1 MKGYQNMKKTKV
13 LAIDLGASSGRGI
26 VGTFDGKR
34 ITLEENHRFP
44 NEPVMVAG
52 QFTWDILRIFHEIK
66 TAIRNCANSD
76 DRDIASIGIDTWGVD
91 FGFLDKK
98 GHLIGNPVHYRDVR
112 TAGVPALS
120 TATVSADEVY
130 GITGIQVLE
139 LNSLYQLLAVQ
150 KNNPELFD
158 IASDMLF
165 VPDLLNY
172 FLTGYKQTEYTI
184 ASTSQLLDAKARD
197 WSKTL
202 IEKFGLPEK
211 LFSKVVKPGT
221 PCGTL
226 HPTLSEEFGGIN
238 PKVISV
244 AAHDTGSAVLAVP
257 AKSDKFIWLSSGT
270 WSIMGTET
278 KDPVISEKSKEYN
291 FTNEGGYGDTIRF
304 SKNITGLWVEQE
316 SKRQWEREGE
326 KVSFAELA
334 TMAAASAP
342 LRCFID
348 TDDARFGVP
357 GNIPKRIVEYCK
369 ETGQYVPQNKGEI
382 VRCILE
388 SLAMRYRYTCECIDE
403 MCGER
408 IPAINIVGGGTK
420 EDQLSQF
427 AATACG
433 RPVYAGPVEATALGN
448 IVAQLI
454 SLGEIKDM
462 WEARQIIA
470 DSFEIKT
477 YQPEADK
484 MAAWD
489 EAYARFLKLIK
500 K

>member
-1 MKGYQNMKKTKV
+1 MKKIKM

-26 VGTFDGKR
+26 VGTFDGEK

-52 QFTWDILRIFHEIK
+52 QYTWDIVRILHEIK
-66 TAIRNCANSD
+66 TSIRKCATGE
-76 DRDIASIGIDTWGVD
+76 DRDIDSIGIDTWGVD
-91 FGFLDKK
+91 FGFLDKR
-98 GHLIGNPVHYRDVR
+98 GHLLANPVHYRDLR
-112 TAGVPALS
+112 TVGIPAYS
-120 TATVSADEVY
+120 EAYVSADEVY

-150 KNNPELFD
+150 KNSPEIFD
-158 IASDMLF
+158 IATDMLF

-184 ASTSQLLDAKARD
+184 ASTSQLLDAKKRN
-197 WSKTL
+197 WSDTL
-202 IEKFGLPEK
+202 IKKFGLPEK
-211 LFSKVVKPGT
+211 LFSKIVPPGT
-221 PCGTL
+221 VCGNFL
-226 HPTLSEEFGGIN
+226 PSLSEEFGGIN

-257 AKSDKFIWLSSGT
+257 AKNEKFIWISSGT

-326 KVSFAELA
+326 KISFAELA
-334 TMAAASAP
+334 EMAAEAEP

-348 TDDARFGVP
+348 PDDARFATP
-357 GNIPKRIVEYCK
+357 GNIPKRIADYCR
-369 ETGQYVPQNKGEI
+369 ETGQFVPQTKGEI

-388 SLAMRYRYTCECIDE
+388 SLAMRYRYTVECIDE

-420 EDQLSQF
+420 EEQLSQF

-433 RPVYAGPVEATALGN
+433 RPVYAGPVEATAIGN
-448 IVAQLI
+448 IAAQAI
-454 SLGEIKDM
+454 ALGAIKDM
-462 WEARQIIA
+462 WEAREIIA
-470 DSFEIKT
+470 NSFEIKE
-477 YQPEADK
+477 YQPETEK

-489 EAYARFLKLIK
+489 EAYGRFLKLIEK
-500 K
+500 

>member
-1 MKGYQNMKKTKV
+1 MKKIKM

-26 VGTFDGKR
+26 VGTFDGER
-34 ITLEENHRFP
+34 FALEENHRFP

-66 TAIRNCANSD
+66 TSIRNCANSD

-91 FGFLDKK
+91 FGFLNKN
-98 GHLIGNPVHYRDVR
+98 GHLIGSPVHYRDVR
-112 TAGVPALS
+112 TVGMPQKS
-120 TATVSADEVY
+120 TAVVSADEVY

-139 LNSLYQLLAVQ
+139 LNSLYQLLAIQ
-150 KNNPELFD
+150 KDNPELFD
-158 IASDMLF
+158 IAEDMLF

-172 FLTGYKQTEYTI
+172 FLTGVKQTEYTI
-184 ASTSQLLDAKARD
+184 ASTSQLLDANTREF
-197 WSKTL
+197 SREL
-202 IEKFGLPEK
+202 IKKFGLPEK
-211 LFSKVVKPGT
+211 LFGKVVAPGT
-221 PCGTL
+221 TVGDLLPS
-226 HPTLSEEFGGIN
+226 LSEEFGGIT
-238 PKVISV
+238 PKVVSV

-291 FTNEGGYGDTIRF
+291 FTNEGGYGGTIRF

-334 TMAAASAP
+334 TMAAASEP
-342 LRCFID
+342 LKCFID
-348 TDDARFGVP
+348 TDDPRFGVP
-357 GNIPKRIVEYCK
+357 GNVPKRIAEYCK
-369 ETGQYVPQNKGEI
+369 ETGQYVPQTKGEI

-408 IPAINIVGGGTK
+408 MPAINIVGGGIK
-420 EDQLSQF
+420 EQQLCQF
-427 AATACG
+427 AANACN
-433 RPVYAGPVEATALGN
+433 RPVYAGPVEATAIGN
-448 IVAQLI
+448 IAAQAI
-454 SLGEIKDM
+454 ALGEIKDM
-462 WEARQIIA
+462 WEARQIVA
-470 DSFEIKT
+470 NSFEIKT
-477 YQPEADK
+477 YEPEADK
-484 MAAWD
+484 IAAWD
-489 EAYARFLKLIK
+489 EAYAKFLKLIK

>member
-1 MKGYQNMKKTKV
+1 MKKIKM

-26 VGTFDGKR
+26 VGTFDGEK

-52 QFTWDILRIFHEIK
+52 QFTWDIVRILHEIK
-66 TAIRNCANSD
+66 TAIRKCANSD

-98 GHLIGNPVHYRDVR
+98 GHLLANPVHYRDTR
-112 TAGVPALS
+112 TVGMPAYS
-120 TATVSADEVY
+120 AETVSADEVY
-130 GITGIQVLE
+130 DITGIQVLE

-184 ASTSQLLDAKARD
+184 ASTSQLLDAKKRD
-197 WSKTL
+197 WSWEL

-211 LFSKVVKPGT
+211 LFSKVVAPGT
-221 PCGTL
+221 VCGSFL
-226 HPTLSEEFGGIN
+226 PSLSEEFGGIN

-257 AKSDKFIWLSSGT
+257 AKSEKFIWLSSGT

-291 FTNEGGYGDTIRF
+291 FTNEGGYGNTIRF

-326 KVSFAELA
+326 KVSFGELA
-334 TMAAASAP
+334 TWAAEATP

-348 TDDARFGVP
+348 TDNPRFATP
-357 GNIPKRIVEYCK
+357 GNIPKRIQEYCR
-369 ETGQYVPQNKGEI
+369 ETGQYVPQTKGEI

-388 SLAMRYRYTCECIDE
+388 SLAMRYRYTVECIDE
-403 MCGER
+403 MCGEK

-420 EDQLSQF
+420 EEQLSQF

-448 IVAQLI
+448 IAAQLI
-454 SLGEIKDM
+454 ALGEIKDM

-470 DSFEIKT
+470 NSFEVKE
-477 YQPEADK
+477 YQPERDK
-484 MAAWD
+484 KAAWD
-489 EAYARFLKLIK
+489 EAYGRFLKLIGK
-500 K
+500 

>member
-1 MKGYQNMKKTKV
+1 MKKIKM

-26 VGTFDGKR
+26 VGTFDGEK

-52 QFTWDILRIFHEIK
+52 QFTWDIVRILHEIK
-66 TAIRNCANSD
+66 TSIRKCANSD

-98 GHLIGNPVHYRDVR
+98 GHLLANPVHYRDTR
-112 TAGVPALS
+112 TVGMPTYS
-120 TATVSADEVY
+120 EATVPADEVY

-150 KNNPELFD
+150 KNSPELFD
-158 IASDMLF
+158 IAADMLF

-184 ASTSQLLDAKARD
+184 ASTSQLLDAKKRD
-197 WSKTL
+197 WSYEL

-211 LFSKVVKPGT
+211 LFSKVVAPGT
-221 PCGTL
+221 VCGSFL
-226 HPTLSEEFGGIN
+226 PALSEEFSGIN

-257 AKSDKFIWLSSGT
+257 AKSEKFIWLSSGT

-291 FTNEGGYGDTIRF
+291 FTNEGGYGNTIRF

-334 TMAAASAP
+334 EWAAAAEP

-348 TDDARFGVP
+348 TDNPRFGTP
-357 GNIPKRIVEYCK
+357 GNIPKRIQEYCR
-369 ETGQYVPQNKGEI
+369 ETGQYVPQTKGEI

-388 SLAMRYRYTCECIDE
+388 SLAMRYRYTVECIDE

-420 EDQLSQF
+420 EEQLSQF

-448 IVAQLI
+448 IAAQLI
-454 SLGEIKDM
+454 ALGEIKDM
-462 WEARQIIA
+462 WEARKIIA
-470 DSFEIKT
+470 NSFEVKE
-477 YQPEADK
+477 YQPEMDKKAD
-484 MAAWD
+484 WD
-489 EAYARFLKLIK
+489 EAYGRFLKLIGK
-500 K
+500 

>member
-1 MKGYQNMKKTKV
+1 MKKIKM

-26 VGTFDGKR
+26 IGTFDGEK

-52 QFTWDILRIFHEIK
+52 QFTWDIVRILHEIK
-66 TAIRNCANSD
+66 TSIRKCANSE
-76 DRDIASIGIDTWGVD
+76 DRDIDSIGIDTWGVD

-98 GHLIGNPVHYRDVR
+98 GHLLSNPVHYRDLR
-112 TAGVPALS
+112 TVGIPAYS
-120 TATVSADEVY
+120 EAIVSADEVY
-130 GITGIQVLE
+130 DVTGIQVLE

-150 KNNPELFD
+150 KNSPEILD
-158 IASDMLF
+158 IATDMLF

-184 ASTSQLLDAKARD
+184 ASTSQLLDAKTRD
-197 WSKTL
+197 WSYEL

-211 LFSKVVKPGT
+211 LFSNVVKPGT
-221 PCGTL
+221 VCGSFL
-226 HPTLSEEFGGIN
+226 PSLSEEFGGIN

-257 AKSDKFIWLSSGT
+257 AKSEKFIWISSGT

-326 KVSFAELA
+326 KISFAELA
-334 TMAAASAP
+334 EMAAEAEP

-348 TDDARFGVP
+348 TDDARFATP
-357 GNIPKRIVEYCK
+357 GNIPKRIADYCR
-369 ETGQYVPQNKGEI
+369 ETGQFVPQTKGEI

-388 SLAMRYRYTCECIDE
+388 SLAMRYRYTVECIDE
-403 MCGER
+403 MCGEK
-408 IPAINIVGGGTK
+408 IPAINIGGGGTK
-420 EDQLSQF
+420 EEQLSQF

-433 RPVYAGPVEATALGN
+433 RPVYAGPVEATAIGN
-448 IVAQLI
+448 IAAQAI
-454 SLGEIKDM
+454 ALGAIKDM
-462 WEARQIIA
+462 WEAREIIA
-470 DSFEIKT
+470 NSFEIKE

-484 MAAWD
+484 KAAWD
-489 EAYARFLKLIK
+489 EAYGRFLKLIGK
-500 K
+500 

>member
-1 MKGYQNMKKTKV
+1 MKKIKM

-26 VGTFDGKR
+26 IGTFDGEK

-52 QFTWDILRIFHEIK
+52 QFTWDIVRILHEIK
-66 TAIRNCANSD
+66 TSIRKCANSED
-76 DRDIASIGIDTWGVD
+76 NDIASIGIDTWGVD

-98 GHLIGNPVHYRDVR
+98 GHLLANPVHYRDLR
-112 TAGVPALS
+112 TVGIPAYS
-120 TATVSADEVY
+120 EDFVSSDEVY
-130 GITGIQVLE
+130 DITGIQVLE
-139 LNSLYQLLAVQ
+139 LNSLYQLLAVK
-150 KNNPELFD
+150 KNDPEIFD
-158 IASDMLF
+158 IAADMLF

-184 ASTSQLLDAKARD
+184 ASTSQLLDAKKRD
-197 WSKTL
+197 WSYEL
-202 IEKFGLPEK
+202 IDKFGLPEK
-211 LFSKVVKPGT
+211 LFSNVVKPGT
-221 PCGTL
+221 VCGSFL
-226 HPTLSEEFGGIN
+226 PSLSEEFGGLN

-257 AKSDKFIWLSSGT
+257 AKSEKFIWISSGT

-326 KVSFAELA
+326 KISFAELA
-334 TMAAASAP
+334 EMAAEAEP

-348 TDDARFGVP
+348 TDDARFATP
-357 GNIPKRIVEYCK
+357 GNIPKRIADYCR
-369 ETGQYVPQNKGEI
+369 ETGQFVPQTKGEI

-388 SLAMRYRYTCECIDE
+388 SLAMRYRYTVECIDE

-420 EDQLSQF
+420 EEQLSQF

-433 RPVYAGPVEATALGN
+433 RPVYAGPVEATAIGN
-448 IVAQLI
+448 IAAQAI
-454 SLGEIKDM
+454 ALGAIKDM
-462 WEARQIIA
+462 WEAREIIA
-470 DSFEIKT
+470 NSFEIKE
-477 YQPEADK
+477 YQPEPEK
-484 MAAWD
+484 KAAWD
-489 EAYARFLKLIK
+489 EAYGRFLKLIEK
-500 K
+500 Q

>member
-1 MKGYQNMKKTKV
+1 MKKIKM

-26 VGTFDGKR
+26 VGTFDGEK

-52 QFTWDILRIFHEIK
+52 QYTWDIVRILHEIK
-66 TAIRNCANSD
+66 TSIRKCATGE
-76 DRDIASIGIDTWGVD
+76 DRDIDSIGIDTWGVD
-91 FGFLDKK
+91 FGFLDKR
-98 GHLIGNPVHYRDVR
+98 GHLLANPVHYRDLR
-112 TAGVPALS
+112 TVGIPAYS
-120 TATVSADEVY
+120 EAFVSADEVY
-130 GITGIQVLE
+130 DITGIQVLE

-150 KNNPELFD
+150 KNSPELFD
-158 IASDMLF
+158 IATDMLF

-184 ASTSQLLDAKARD
+184 ASTSQLLDAKKRD
-197 WSKTL
+197 WSDEL
-202 IEKFGLPEK
+202 IKRFGLPTK
-211 LFSKVVKPGT
+211 LFSKIVPPGT
-221 PCGTL
+221 VCGNFL
-226 HPTLSEEFGGIN
+226 PSLSEEFGGIN

-257 AKSDKFIWLSSGT
+257 AKNEKFIWISSGT

-326 KVSFAELA
+326 KISFAELA
-334 TMAAASAP
+334 TMAAEAEP

-348 TDDARFGVP
+348 PDDQRFATP
-357 GNIPKRIVEYCK
+357 GNIPKRIADYCR
-369 ETGQYVPQNKGEI
+369 ETGQFVPQTKGEI

-388 SLAMRYRYTCECIDE
+388 SLAMRYRYTVECIDE

-420 EDQLSQF
+420 EEQLSQF

-433 RPVYAGPVEATALGN
+433 RPVYAGPVEATAIGN
-448 IVAQLI
+448 IAAQAI
-454 SLGEIKDM
+454 ALGAIKDI
-462 WEARQIIA
+462 WEAREIIA
-470 DSFEIKT
+470 NSFEIKE
-477 YQPEADK
+477 YQPEAEK

-489 EAYARFLKLIK
+489 EAYGRFLKLIGK
-500 K
+500 

>member
-1 MKGYQNMKKTKV
+1 MKKIKM
-13 LAIDLGASSGRGI
+13 LSIDLGASSGRGI
-26 VGTFDGKR
+26 IGTFDGEK

-52 QFTWDILRIFHEIK
+52 QFTWDIVRILHEIK
-66 TAIRNCANSD
+66 TSIRKCANSED
-76 DRDIASIGIDTWGVD
+76 NDIASIGIDTWGVD

-98 GHLIGNPVHYRDVR
+98 GHLLANPVHYRDLR
-112 TAGVPALS
+112 TVGIPAYS
-120 TATVSADEVY
+120 EDFVSSDEVY
-130 GITGIQVLE
+130 DITGIQVLE
-139 LNSLYQLLAVQ
+139 LNSLYHLLAVM
-150 KNNPELFD
+150 KNDPEIFD
-158 IASDMLF
+158 IAADMLF

-184 ASTSQLLDAKARD
+184 ASTSQLLDAKKRD
-197 WSKTL
+197 WSYEL
-202 IEKFGLPEK
+202 IDKFGLPEK
-211 LFSKVVKPGT
+211 LFSNVVKPGT
-221 PCGTL
+221 VCGSFL
-226 HPTLSEEFGGIN
+226 PSLSEEFGGLN

-257 AKSDKFIWLSSGT
+257 AKSEKFIWISSGT

-326 KVSFAELA
+326 KISFAELA
-334 TMAAASAP
+334 EMAAEAEP

-348 TDDARFGVP
+348 TDDARFATP
-357 GNIPKRIVEYCK
+357 GNIPKRIADYCR
-369 ETGQYVPQNKGEI
+369 ETGQFVPQTKGEI

-388 SLAMRYRYTCECIDE
+388 SLAMRYRYTVECIDE

-420 EDQLSQF
+420 EEQLSQF

-433 RPVYAGPVEATALGN
+433 RPVYAGPVEATAIGN
-448 IVAQLI
+448 IAAQAI
-454 SLGEIKDM
+454 ALGAIKDM
-462 WEARQIIA
+462 WEAREIIA
-470 DSFEIKT
+470 NSFEIKE
-477 YQPEADK
+477 YQPEMDK
-484 MAAWD
+484 KAAWD
-489 EAYARFLKLIK
+489 EAYGRFLKLINK
-500 K
+500 

>member
-1 MKGYQNMKKTKV
+1 MKKLKM

-26 VGTFDGKR
+26 VGTFDGQR
-34 ITLEENHRFP
+34 FALEENHRFP
-44 NEPVMVAG
+44 NEPVMAAG

-66 TAIRNCANSD
+66 TSIRNCANSD
-76 DRDIASIGIDTWGVD
+76 DHDIASIGIDTWGVD

-139 LNSLYQLLAVQ
+139 LNSLYQLLAIQ
-150 KNNPELFD
+150 KDTPELFD
-158 IASDMLF
+158 IAHDMLF

-172 FLTGYKQTEYTI
+172 FLTGVKQTEYTI
-184 ASTSQLLDAKARD
+184 ASTSQLLDAKNRD
-197 WSKTL
+197 WSETL
-202 IEKFGLPEK
+202 IKKFGLPEK
-211 LFSKVVKPGT
+211 LFSKIVKPGT
-221 PCGTL
+221 TCGSL
-226 HPTLSEEFGGIN
+226 LPSLSEEFGGIT
-238 PKVISV
+238 PKVVSV

-278 KDPVISEKSKEYN
+278 KDPVISEKSKAYN

-334 TMAAASAP
+334 TMAAASEP

-357 GNIPKRIVEYCK
+357 GNIPKRIADYCR
-369 ETGQYVPQNKGEI
+369 ETGQYVPQTKGEI

-448 IVAQLI
+448 IAAQAI
-454 SLGEIKDM
+454 ALGEVKDM

-470 DSFEIKT
+470 DSFEVKT
-477 YQPEADK
+477 YEPETDK

-489 EAYARFLKLIK
+489 AAYEKFLKLIK

>member
-1 MKGYQNMKKTKV
+1 MKKVKM

-34 ITLEENHRFP
+34 FTLEENHRFP

-52 QFTWDILRIFHEIK
+52 QFTWDILRILHEIK
-66 TAIRNCANSD
+66 TSIRNCANSE

-112 TAGVPALS
+112 TVGMPAVS
-120 TATVSADEVY
+120 TSIVSAEEVY

-150 KNNPELFD
+150 KDTPELFD

-172 FLTGYKQTEYTI
+172 FLTGKKQTEYTI
-184 ASTSQLLDAKARD
+184 ASTSQLLDANTRT

-202 IEKFGLPEK
+202 IDKFGLPNK
-211 LFSKVVKPGT
+211 LFSDVVMPGAT
-221 PCGTL
+221 CGEL
-226 HPTLSEEFGGIN
+226 LPSLQEEFGGIC
-238 PKVISV
+238 PKVVSV
-244 AAHDTGSAVLAVP
+244 CAHDTGSAVLAVP
-257 AKSDKFIWLSSGT
+257 AKSEKFIWLSSGT

-278 KDPVISEKSKEYN
+278 KNPVISEKSKEYN
-291 FTNEGGYGDTIRF
+291 FTNEGGYGGTIRF

-326 KVSFAELA
+326 KVSFGELA
-334 TMAAASAP
+334 AMAANAEP

-357 GNIPKRIVEYCK
+357 GNIPKRIAEYCR
-369 ETGQYVPQNKGEI
+369 ETGQYVPQTKGEI

-448 IVAQLI
+448 IAAQAI
-454 SLGEIKDM
+454 ALGEIKDM
-462 WEARQIIA
+462 WEARQVIA
-470 DSFEIKT
+470 DSFEVKT
-477 YQPEADK
+477 YEPEADK

-489 EAYARFLKLIK
+489 EAYERFLKLIK

>member
-1 MKGYQNMKKTKV
+1 MKKLKM

-34 ITLEENHRFP
+34 FELEENHRFP

-52 QFTWDILRIFHEIK
+52 QFTWDIIRILHEIK
-66 TAIRNCANSD
+66 TSIRKCANSD

-98 GHLIGNPVHYRDVR
+98 GHLIGNPVHYRDLR
-112 TAGVPALS
+112 TAGIPTYS
-120 TATVSADEVY
+120 SGIVSADEVY
-130 GITGIQVLE
+130 DITGIQVLE
-139 LNSLYQLLAVQ
+139 LNSLYQLLAIQ
-150 KNNPELFD
+150 KDNPELFD
-158 IASDMLF
+158 IAQDMLF

-184 ASTSQLLDAKARD
+184 ASTSQLLDAKSRN

-211 LFSKVVKPGT
+211 LFGNIVAPGSVCGNLT
-221 PCGTL
+221 PSL
-226 HPTLSEEFGGIN
+226 VEEFGGIN

-244 AAHDTGSAVLAVP
+244 AAHDTGSAVVAVP
-257 AKSDKFIWLSSGT
+257 AKNEKFIWLSSGT

-278 KDPVISEKSKEYN
+278 KDPVISAKSKEYN
-291 FTNEGGYGDTIRF
+291 FTNEGGYGNTIRF

-334 TMAAASAP
+334 TAAAAAEP
-342 LRCFID
+342 LKCFID

-357 GNIPKRIVEYCK
+357 GNIPKRIAEYCK
-369 ETGQYVPQNKGEI
+369 ETGQYVPQTKGEI

-388 SLAMRYRYTCECIDE
+388 SLAMRYRYTVECIDE

-408 IPAINIVGGGTK
+408 IPSINIVGGGTK
-420 EDQLSQF
+420 EEQLSQF
-427 AATACG
+427 TATACG
-433 RPVYAGPVEATALGN
+433 RPVYAGPVEATAIGN
-448 IVAQLI
+448 IAAQAI
-454 SLGEIKDM
+454 ALGEVKDL
-462 WEARQIIA
+462 WQAREIIA

-477 YQPEADK
+477 YEPEMDK
-484 MAAWD
+484 KAAWD
-489 EAYARFLKLIK
+489 EAYGRFLKLINK
-500 K
+500 

>member
-1 MKGYQNMKKTKV
+1 MKKIKM

-26 VGTFDGKR
+26 IGTFDGEK

-52 QFTWDILRIFHEIK
+52 QFTWDIVRILHEIK
-66 TAIRNCANSD
+66 TSIRKCANSED
-76 DRDIASIGIDTWGVD
+76 NDIASIGIDTWGVD

-98 GHLIGNPVHYRDVR
+98 GHLLANPVHYRDLR
-112 TAGVPALS
+112 TVGIPAYS
-120 TATVSADEVY
+120 EDFVSSDEVY
-130 GITGIQVLE
+130 DITGIQVLE
-139 LNSLYQLLAVQ
+139 LNSLYQLLAVK
-150 KNNPELFD
+150 KNDPEIFD
-158 IASDMLF
+158 IAADMLF

-184 ASTSQLLDAKARD
+184 ASTSQLLDAKKRD
-197 WSKTL
+197 WSYEL
-202 IEKFGLPEK
+202 IDKFGLPEK
-211 LFSKVVKPGT
+211 LFSNVVKPGT
-221 PCGTL
+221 VCGSFL
-226 HPTLSEEFGGIN
+226 PSLSEEFGGLN

-257 AKSDKFIWLSSGT
+257 AKSEKFIWISSGT

-326 KVSFAELA
+326 KISFAELA
-334 TMAAASAP
+334 EMAAEAEP

-348 TDDARFGVP
+348 TDDARFATP
-357 GNIPKRIVEYCK
+357 GNIPKRIADYCR
-369 ETGQYVPQNKGEI
+369 ETGQFVPQTKGEI

-388 SLAMRYRYTCECIDE
+388 SLAMRYRYTVECIDE

-420 EDQLSQF
+420 EEQLSQF

-433 RPVYAGPVEATALGN
+433 RPVYAGPVEATAIGN
-448 IVAQLI
+448 IAAQAI
-454 SLGEIKDM
+454 ALGAIKDM
-462 WEARQIIA
+462 WEAREIIA
-470 DSFEIKT
+470 NSFEIKE
-477 YQPEADK
+477 YQPEMDK
-484 MAAWD
+484 KAAWD
-489 EAYARFLKLIK
+489 EAYGRFLKLINK
-500 K
+500 